1 MAPGAERLSHDP
13 FLFDLMSS
21 CTVRR
26 VERDADRIACISAEE
41 GKDVR
46 GQNNV
51 QLLAGSD
58 PESRVRQQRSPL
70 LRRAW
75 VEG

>member
-1 MAPGAERLSHDP
+1 
-13 FLFDLMSS
+13 MSS

-26 VERDADRIACISAEE
+26 VEQVADRIACISAEE

-70 LRRAW
+70 LRRVW